1 MSSRILMLVNQNLT
15 LEFSV
20 SKGLRQGYPLTP
32 FLFNIV
38 LEELCTMMREVIKK
52 NLFSSFLVVEQNVL
66 VNLLQYAHDKI
77 FMGETT
83 LTNVITI

>member
-1 MSSRILMLVNQNLT
+1 
-15 LEFSV
+15 
-20 SKGLRQGYPLTP
+20 
-32 FLFNIV
+32 
-38 LEELCTMMREVIKK
+38 MMREVIKK